1 MVLWFL
7 VSTRDRNVVRCYLG
21 AHFYMLNR
29 EFIVK
34 ICTFEQQK
42 RPQMTQM
49 TQMLRLHHCPQFFIF
64 CWRLQSRGGH
74 SFTQSTFLSVSMVR
88 TQPNRIF
95 QGSSFLAKKVT
106 KSRDEKAII
115 LLLNENHRKTKYVLC
130 WWHNQSSPNITK
142 LPKKLPQQ
150 LFT

>member
-1 MVLWFL
+1 MVFGVDSWSKRRSLLSRRPFL
-7 VSTRDRNVVRCYLG
+7 Y
-21 AHFYMLNR
+21 
-29 EFIVK
+29 VK
-34 ICTFEQQK
+34 SWIYCENLYFWTTKEASNDSNDW
-42 RPQMTQM
+42 
-49 TQMLRLHHCPQFFIF
+49 LRLHHWPQFFIF